1 MIRGRSRRRSQRRLG
16 AEYQAFSSQYRST
29 IEAVSVRRAAAID
42 TGRLSQGLAVILL
55 LALGWGLYSLFTA
68 PIFYVSGAEIAGN
81 ALISAEE
88 IYAISELDRLSI
100 FYVDADAVES
110 RIEALPNIKSAHVRT
125 ALPARVIITVEERT
139 PQIVWQ
145 SDASTWWI
153 DAEGTVMAPR
163 GNLDGAIVITDVDAE
178 PLQPGTAIA
187 PTVLESVAALRA
199 LLPGLSEMLYS
210 RERGIGFHTAEGW
223 RVFVGDGRDMQA
235 KLTVLKAL
243 RKHLLEQRI
252 TPSLIDVR
260 FPQQAYYRL

>member
-16 AEYQAFSSQYRST
+16 AEYQTFSSQYRST
-29 IEAVSVRRAAAID
+29 IEAVSARRVAVID
-42 TGRLSQGLAVILL
+42 TGRLSQGLAVLLL

-68 PIFYVSGAEIAGN
+68 PIFYISAAEIEGN

-88 IYAISELDRLSI
+88 IYAASELDRLSI
-100 FYVDADAVES
+100 FYVDAEAVES
-110 RIEALPNIKSAHVRT
+110 RIEALPNIKSARVRT

-139 PQIVWQ
+139 PQIVWK

-153 DAEGTVMAPR
+153 DAEGTVMSPR
-163 GNLDGAIVITDVDAE
+163 GNLDGAVVITDVDAQ
-178 PLQPGTAIA
+178 PLQPGTTIA
-187 PTVLESVAALRA
+187 TTVLESVAALRA
-199 LLPGLSEMLYS
+199 LLPGLTEMLYS
-210 RERGIGFHTAEGW
+210 RELGIGFRTAEGW
-223 RVFVGDGRDMQA
+223 PVFVGDGRDMQA

-260 FPQQAYYRL
+260 YPQQAYYRL